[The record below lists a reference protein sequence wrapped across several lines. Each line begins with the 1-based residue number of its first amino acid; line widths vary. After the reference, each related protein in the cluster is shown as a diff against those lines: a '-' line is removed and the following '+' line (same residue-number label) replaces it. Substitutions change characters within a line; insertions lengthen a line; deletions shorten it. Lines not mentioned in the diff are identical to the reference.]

1 MIINLISLVW
11 ACGLVHLMLKAWDL
25 MDRNLSGNHCGTNGS
40 FGEGF
45 QLARVKLNRGGKGD
59 SEGIW
64 DVGIFIWD
72 TELELEE
79 DGCLS

>member
-1 MIINLISLVW
+1 
-11 ACGLVHLMLKAWDL
+11 
-25 MDRNLSGNHCGTNGS
+25 MDRNLSGNHCGTKGS

-64 DVGIFIWD
+64 DVGIFI
-72 TELELEE
+72 
-79 DGCLS
+79 